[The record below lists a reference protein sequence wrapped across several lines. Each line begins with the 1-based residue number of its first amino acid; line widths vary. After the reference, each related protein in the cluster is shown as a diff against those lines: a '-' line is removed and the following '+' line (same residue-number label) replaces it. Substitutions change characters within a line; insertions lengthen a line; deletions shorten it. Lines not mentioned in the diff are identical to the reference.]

1 LNTIFA
7 LSTAPGRAGV
17 AVLRVSGPQAQAALF
32 ALSGRDEIP
41 ARRAVLLEL
50 EDPDDKQVIDRA
62 LVLWFP
68 GPHSFTGEDIAEF
81 HVHGGRAVVDALLGA
96 LSRVEGLRL
105 AEPGEF
111 ARRAFAH
118 GKLDLTEAEGLADLI
133 DAETEGQRLQA
144 LRQMRG
150 ELSDIYE
157 AWRVRLLRVLAY
169 AEADIDF
176 AEEELPEALLE
187 TLLPEIR
194 ALSEEL
200 GAHLND
206 GRRGEKL
213 RDGVEVAIVGPP
225 NVGKSSLLNRLA
237 GREAA
242 IVSEEAGTTRDVL
255 EVRLVLAGVPVTLAD
270 TAGLREAAG
279 AIEAEGVRRALARA
293 EAADIRLVVAAAG
306 STPDFALA
314 RDGDLKILNKC
325 DLGDGSA
332 AADGLAVS
340 AQSGEGMEALLALL
354 TQKVEERFGLSEH
367 PGVTRARHREGLEA
381 ARGHLDAA
389 AASLSGGVESALV
402 AEELRLAM
410 RALGRITGRVDVEDL
425 LDVVFRDFCIG
436 K

>member
-1 LNTIFA
+1 LDTIFA

-17 AVLRVSGPQAQAALF
+17 AMLRVSGPRARAALH
-32 ALSGRDEIP
+32 ALSGKEDVP
-41 ARRAVLLEL
+41 ARRAVLAEL
-50 EDPDDKQVIDRA
+50 RDPENRQPIDRA
-62 LVLWFP
+62 LLLWFP

-81 HVHGGRAVVDALLGA
+81 HVHGGRAVVEGLLAALD
-96 LSRVEGLRL
+96 RIEGLRL

-111 ARRAFAH
+111 ARRAFAQ

-150 ELSDIYE
+150 ELSGIYE
-157 AWRVRLLRVLAY
+157 GWRARLLRVLAY

-176 AEEELPEALLE
+176 SEEELPDALLAS
-187 TLLPEIR
+187 LLPDIA
-194 ALSEEL
+194 ALRREME
-200 GAHLND
+200 AHLDD
-206 GRRGEKL
+206 GGRSEKL
-213 RDGVEVAIVGPP
+213 RDGVEVAIIGPP

-279 AIEAEGVRRALARA
+279 MIEAEGVRRALARA
-293 EAADIRLVVAAAG
+293 EAADLRLVVAAAG
-306 STPDFALA
+306 SVPDFALA
-314 RDGDLKILNKC
+314 REGDLKILNKA
-325 DLGDGSA
+325 DLGGGAPGS
-332 AADGLAVS
+332 DVVAVS
-340 AQSGEGMEALLALL
+340 ARDGQGMDGLLVQLSE
-354 TQKVEERFGLSEH
+354 KVGERFGLSEH
-367 PGVTRARHREGLEA
+367 PGVTRARHRAGLEA
-381 ARGHLDAA
+381 AKDHLGRAEA
-389 AASLSGGVESALV
+389 GISAQMESALV

-425 LDVVFRDFCIG
+425 LDLVFRDFCIG

>member
-1 LNTIFA
+1 MDTIFA

-17 AVLRVSGPQAQAALF
+17 AVLRVSGAGARQALEDLSGGGVPAPRQAQLAELRDPG
-32 ALSGRDEIP
+32 SGQP
-41 ARRAVLLEL
+41 
-50 EDPDDKQVIDRA
+50 IDRA
-62 LVLWFP
+62 LLLWFP
-68 GPHSFTGEDIAEF
+68 GPRSFTGEDVAEF
-81 HVHGGRAVVDALLGA
+81 HVHGGRAVIESLLTALG
-96 LSRVEGLRL
+96 RVPGLRL

-111 ARRAFAH
+111 ARRAFAQ

-133 DAETEGQRLQA
+133 NAETEGQRLQA

-150 ELSDIYE
+150 ELSNIYE
-157 AWRVRLLRVLAY
+157 GWRTRLIRVLAY

-176 AEEELPEALLE
+176 AEEELPDALLKN
-187 TLLPEIR
+187 LQPEIR
-194 ALSEEL
+194 ALSSEIMR
-200 GAHLND
+200 HLDD
-206 GRRGEKL
+206 GGRGERL
-213 RDGVEVAIVGPP
+213 RDGVEVAIIGPP

-255 EVRLVLAGVPVTLAD
+255 EVRLDLAGVPVILAD

-293 EAADIRLVVAAAG
+293 EAADLRLVIAAAG
-306 STPDFALA
+306 SAPDFSLA
-314 RDGDLKILNKC
+314 QEGDLKILNKA
-325 DLGDGSA
+325 DLGASRSA
-332 AADGLAVS
+332 ADVLAVS
-340 AQSGEGMEALLALL
+340 AKNGEGFERLLAMLSER
-354 TQKVEERFGLSEH
+354 VRARFGLSEH

-381 ARGHLDAA
+381 AGRHLEM
-389 AASLSGGVESALV
+389 ASSGIAGGVESALV